1 MNYPGK
7 IASILGDRAGI
18 CDNIG
23 MSHASVMV
31 FDDCV
36 LKVTPISDNTDTILK
51 TMKWLEGKVPA
62 ARIICHEETD
72 GMCWLLMSKVP
83 GTMACDRRWLNDPHR
98 LMSALAEGLHLLWQT
113 DTTGCPR
120 KITVDDLLE
129 EAAQRV
135 ADGDVDFENME
146 PETFGENGFNDCCE
160 LLSWLQENKP
170 ESVLKLAHGDH
181 CLPNVFID
189 NGHFSGY
196 IDLDDI
202 GIGEM
207 WRDIALCYRSL
218 KHNCDG
224 HFGVVCPMEPD
235 KLFAYLGIEPDE
247 AQLRWHLLLDELL

>member
-1 MNYPGK
+1 MTFPRK
-7 IASILGDRAGI
+7 IADILGNRVGVKDS
-18 CDNIG
+18 IG
-23 MSHASVMV
+23 MSSSSVTV

-36 LKVTPISDNTDTILK
+36 LKITPISVHTGPILQ
-51 TMKWLEGKVPA
+51 TMQWLEGRVPA
-62 ARIICHEETD
+62 AQILCHEEAD

-83 GTMACDRRWLNDPHR
+83 GTMACDTRWLSDPHT
-98 LMSALAEGLHLLWQT
+98 LLTALAEGMQLLWRT
-113 DTTGCPR
+113 DTAGCPR
-120 KITVDDLLE
+120 RITVDDLLE

-135 ADGDVDFENME
+135 ADGQVDLDNTE
-146 PETFGENGFNDCCE
+146 PDTFSESGFSDCHA
-160 LLSWLQENKP
+160 LLRWLQENKP

-181 CLPNVFID
+181 CLPNVFIE

-224 HFGVVCPMEPD
+224 HFGVVYPMEPD
-235 KLFAYLGIEPDE
+235 KLFAYLGVAPDE